1 MDTVPADALAVVQ
14 GLGLDQGSGEGLGF
28 GRRLR
33 RHLRFGRRLRPCL
46 WVRLGWDGR
55 DKPLRSGLD
64 LRGLSEAGFWVG
76 WRRVRVRV
84 RQWEFVL
91 GWRRLW
97 CEVQRFGK
105 SLRRLVDG
113 VLRRLAVRYLGHR
126 PGGHL
131 LDQRLHWS
139 NVICQVGERREN
151 ENETSSR
158 ILLDRFL
165 VKLTQKY
172 MNLHKMKSIFNMIT
186 CQAFLFRC
194 HPLQC

>member
-64 LRGLSEAGFWVG
+64 LRGLGEAGFWVG
-76 WRRVRVRV
+76 WRRVRV

-151 ENETSSR
+151 ENETSSC
-158 ILLDRFL
+158 ILLDRLFL
-165 VKLTQKY
+165 VSNPVLTFFFSGQTDTKIY
-172 MNLHKMKSIFNMIT
+172 EFTQNEIPF
-186 CQAFLFRC
+186 
-194 HPLQC
+194 

>member
-64 LRGLSEAGFWVG
+64 LRGLGEAGFWVG

-91 GWRRLW
+91 GWGRLW

-172 MNLHKMKSIFNMIT
+172 MNLHKMESIFNMIYMSG
-186 CQAFLFRC
+186 FFI
-194 HPLQC
+194 

>member
-64 LRGLSEAGFWVG
+64 LRGLGEAGFWVG
-76 WRRVRVRV
+76 WRRVRVR
-84 RQWEFVL
+84 QWEFVL
-91 GWRRLW
+91 GWGRLW

-172 MNLHKMKSIFNMIT
+172 MNLHKMESIFNMIYMSG
-186 CQAFLFRC
+186 FFI
-194 HPLQC
+194 